1 MNQSNWA
8 KVYSTQAPYKA
19 EITKDVLEDE
29 GITSVVVDKQDTAY
43 GGVFGEVEL
52 YVRREDVIKAKHI
65 INKKEL

>member
-8 KVYSTQAPYKA
+8 RVYTTQAPYKA

-29 GITSVVVDKQDTAY
+29 GIQSVVVDKQDTAY

-65 INKKEL
+65 IDKKEL

>member
-8 KVYSTQAPYKA
+8 RVYTTQAPYKA

-29 GITSVVVDKQDTAY
+29 GIQSVVVDKQDTAY
-43 GGVFGEVEL
+43 GGVFGEIEL

-65 INKKEL
+65 IDKKEL

>member
-19 EITKDVLEDE
+19 EITKDVLENE
-29 GITSVVVDKQDTAY
+29 GVQSVVVDKQDTAY

-65 INKKEL
+65 IAKKEL